1 MRRIKQRLGLVLFFL
16 LLLGGTGCSRE
27 TVVLDSEDMVL
38 VDELLGETGQKG
50 MEAYN
55 QNVTNEKASAEAVTK
70 ADGVEESTLFVHICG
85 QVVSPGVYELPLGSR
100 IYEAVEAA
108 GGFTQEAE
116 QNYVNLAQVLEDGLQ
131 IEIPDKEGALEKKQ
145 QEAAA
150 ADGLVDIN
158 TATKQQLCTLPGVG
172 EGKADSIIAYRES
185 NGGFSSIEEI
195 MKVEG
200 IKEGMF
206 ARIKDKIC
214 VRGER

>member
-1 MRRIKQRLGLVLFFL
+1 M
-16 LLLGGTGCSRE
+16 
-27 TVVLDSEDMVL
+27 
-38 VDELLGETGQKG
+38 
-50 MEAYN
+50 
-55 QNVTNEKASAEAVTK
+55 
-70 ADGVEESTLFVHICG
+70 EESTLFVHICG